1 MSESRSPL
9 LITSFSFRVGRDSRL
24 VAVEVAVEPVE
35 LPVEAFYQVLRLAGA
50 REVVVLAREDDELG
64 RHAEVL
70 ERAEPLLALLQRHA
84 VVVVRVKYECRR
96 LDVSRV
102 LQGRAIP
109 VHFKLLEEVA
119 AEVLSV
125 SVCAVAR
132 ALVADEVGEAAQGDC
147 GLEDV
152 GVSDD
157 PVGHEAAVGAACDAE
172 ALAVNPGVFFERGL
186 DAVHDVRV
194 VLAAPLA
201 LYAALELLPVAR
213 RAARV
218 AVEDGPPSR
227 GVDLELLEPVNAVLA
242 CGAAVDAQDQRVLL
256 PLLPAEGLDH
266 EAVNVPSVRAL
277 VSHALNVREL
287 EPRPES
293 LVEAREFSFAAAVE
307 VGRVDVV
314 EVLEVVRGVDHSA
327 TAFVN
332 VNGADG
338 ARPLC
343 HLRNPPVLRVNA
355 EEVLLA
361 AHAGLAV
368 ESAPFF
374 GPL

>member
-35 LPVEAFYQVLRLAGA
+35 LPVEAFYQVLGLAGA
-50 REVVVLAREDDELG
+50 REVVVLAREDDDLG
-64 RHAEVL
+64 RHADVL

-152 GVSDD
+152 GVSDN

-172 ALAVNPGVFFERGL
+172 ALAVNPGVFSKCGL

-218 AVEDGPPSR
+218 AVEDGPSLG
-227 GVDLELLEPVNAVLA
+227 GVDLELVEPVNAVLA

-256 PLLPAEGLDH
+256 PLLPADWLDH

-277 VSHALNVREL
+277 LSHAPKVRQL
-287 EPRPES
+287 ERGLGPFIEVPVFS
-293 LVEAREFSFAAAVE
+293 LCAGMQ
-307 VGRVDVV
+307 VGP
-314 EVLEVVRGVDHSA
+314 G
-327 TAFVN
+327 
-332 VNGADG
+332 
-338 ARPLC
+338 
-343 HLRNPPVLRVNA
+343 
-355 EEVLLA
+355 
-361 AHAGLAV
+361 
-368 ESAPFF
+368 
-374 GPL
+374 